1 MLNFSSA
8 VSFAA
13 YDLFS
18 GVSNSNCAASGY
30 PTSWALYCKESF
42 TDEYWA
48 PVDSRTNV
56 STPTSTSSSYS
67 LSAGSAGFAL
77 VDTYPVYSSL
87 SVGTPVST
95 CKFVFSAT
103 AGGGDMNL
111 GELRFYNEAG
121 DLNEG
126 LVTAAT
132 DPGGL
137 NSYSWNAPDKV
148 YDGYLNSNCWNDVNV
163 DENVATSYAAA
174 RPDALP
180 APSDRARCTSDC

>member
-8 VSFAA
+8 VSLVA

-18 GVSNSNCAASGY
+18 GSVNSNCPTSGY

-48 PVDSRTNV
+48 PMDTRTNV
-56 STPTSTSSSYS
+56 STPTSGGSSYS

-103 AGGGDMNL
+103 AGGGDVNL
-111 GELRFYNEAG
+111 GEIKFHDSDG
-121 DLNEG
+121 VDEG
-126 LVTAAT
+126 LVTDAT
-132 DPGGL
+132 NPGGL
-137 NSYSWNAPDKV
+137 NTYGTSYV
-148 YDGYLNSNCWNDVNV
+148 HDGNLNNFCWNDRNF

-180 APSDRARCTSDC
+180 TPSDRAPCTSDC

>member
-8 VSFAA
+8 VSLVA

-18 GVSNSNCAASGY
+18 GSVNSNCPTSGY

-48 PVDSRTNV
+48 PMDTRTNV
-56 STPTSTSSSYS
+56 STPTSGGSSYS

-103 AGGGDMNL
+103 VGGGDMNL

-132 DPGGL
+132 NPGGL
-137 NSYSWNAPDKV
+137 NSYAPDKV
-148 YDGYLNSNCWNDVNV
+148 YDGYLNSNCWDDENLN
-163 DENVATSYAAA
+163 ENVANSYAAA

>member
-48 PVDSRTNV
+48 PMDTRTNV
-56 STPTSTSSSYS
+56 STPTSGGSSYS

-103 AGGGDMNL
+103 VGGGDMNL
-111 GELRFYNEAG
+111 GEIKFYDSDG
-121 DLNEG
+121 VDEG

-132 DPGGL
+132 NPGGL
-137 NSYSWNAPDKV
+137 NSYAPDKV
-148 YDGYLNSNCWNDVNV
+148 HDGYLNSNCWNDVNV
-163 DENVATSYAAA
+163 DENVANSYAAA